1 MVRLLALISAVAGLA
16 ACATAVDEADG
27 PEDDGFGGDG
37 GFGGFGGMMEPTT
50 TSTTSTGGFDGT
62 GGMAGVGGGM
72 GGQGAGLVCDFSH
85 LNTCATASTLPP
97 VKGDE
102 SGPDAVVTG
111 DTSDWFQVDIV
122 EADGGI
128 FESDMSFTVT
138 LDIPPGMDYDLI
150 VHEGPEGSGPNCNA
164 APMFG
169 QPSGNSETVS
179 HGWDD
184 SQPIGGEDDSRWLSI
199 EVLHV
204 SGDDCGP
211 GFQWTLTVAGNT

>member
-1 MVRLLALISAVAGLA
+1 MAGLA
-16 ACATAVDEADG
+16 ACATAVDEAG
-27 PEDDGFGGDG
+27 GNEDDGFGGDDAS
-37 GFGGFGGMMEPTT
+37 GGFGGMVDPTT
-50 TSTTSTGGFDGT
+50 TSTTSTGGMGT

-72 GGQGAGLVCDFSH
+72 GGEGAGGLVCDFTH
-85 LNTCATASTLPP
+85 LNTCMTASTLPP

-102 SGPDAVVTG
+102 SGPNAVVTC
-111 DTSDWFQVDIV
+111 DTSDWFQVEIV

-138 LDIPPGMDYDLI
+138 LDMPPGMDYDLI
-150 VHEGPEGSGPNCNA
+150 VHEGPEDSGPNCNA
-164 APMFG
+164 TPMFG

-179 HGWDD
+179 NGWDD

-204 SGDDCGP
+204 SGVDCGP
-211 GFQWTLTVAGNT
+211 GFQWTLTVEGDT